1 MPLARDHRKGRK
13 VTKRRLESG
22 MDRRSIVFGFT
33 ETSLG
38 LALAAASSTG
48 ICAIFL
54 GDARSS
60 LLLALRQRFP
70 QDELVEGEGDFLV
83 QLSLVASFI
92 EQPRL
97 ERKFGI
103 DVQGTDFQ
111 RQVWQ
116 ALRDIPPGSTVSYA
130 QIARRIGRPR
140 SVRAVAGACA
150 ANKIAVAIPCHRVL
164 RSDGDISGYRWG
176 VERKRKLLEREA
188 PGAMAQA
195 WLRPTM
201 LSS

>member
-1 MPLARDHRKGRK
+1 
-13 VTKRRLESG
+13 

-195 WLRPTM
+195 WLSPTM

>member
-1 MPLARDHRKGRK
+1 MPPARCHRKGRK

-22 MDRRSIVFGFT
+22 MDRRSIVFGFA

-195 WLRPTM
+195 WLSPTM

>member
-1 MPLARDHRKGRK
+1 MPPARDHRKGRK
-13 VTKRRLESG
+13 VTKRRLEFG

-60 LLLALRQRFP
+60 LLLALRRRFP

-97 ERKFGI
+97 ERKFGL